1 MTLRLL
7 ETRDENGN
15 ELAKCT
21 EPWVDP
27 ELFFDTA
34 TQDLAVA
41 ICNKCPIVQLCLKYS
56 IKENIEDG
64 VWGGLTEAQRRQMIK
79 KRVR

>member
-1 MTLRLL
+1 MLRLFD
-7 ETRDENGN
+7 TRDDDGN
-15 ELAKCT
+15 EQARCA

-27 ELFFDTA
+27 EIFFDTS
-34 TQDLAVA
+34 TQDIAVA
-41 ICNKCPIVQLCLKYS
+41 ICADCPIAQLCLKYS